1 MRSALFISANTPS
14 MMLAAHAYDTDAIFY
29 DLEDSVAP
37 SDKRSA
43 RFLLEEHLKTHPLNV
58 PSYVRINAVD
68 HEAFS
73 EDIAVLKR
81 LNHLNILLPKASV
94 QALNHCLKAYPKAR
108 IFALCET
115 PEVFFEL
122 PELAKHP
129 SVVGLMLG
137 GEDLALALDTPKPT
151 HKDALLFG
159 RSQLL
164 YAAKAY
170 HKWALDTPYT
180 HFQDD
185 EGLIKDIDHAKRLGF
200 DGKAAIHPSQL
211 PLIQTHFS
219 PSQEALDD
227 ARAIIDIHEKTNQI
241 RFSYQGK
248 MVDQPILTK
257 AYRLLKKKD
266 IKS

>member
-14 MMLAAHAYDTDAIFY
+14 MMLAAHAYESDAIFY
-29 DLEDSVAP
+29 DLEDSVAL

-43 RFLLEEHLKTHPLNV
+43 RFLLEEHLKTHPLKV
-58 PSYVRINAVD
+58 PAYVRINAVD
-68 HEAFS
+68 HEAFD
-73 EDIAVLKR
+73 EDINMLKR
-81 LNHLNILLPKASV
+81 LNHLDILLPKASV
-94 QALNHCLKAYPKAR
+94 KALHHCLNVYPQAR
-108 IFALCET
+108 IIALCET

-122 PELAKHP
+122 PEVAKHP

-137 GEDLALALDTPKPT
+137 GEDLALALDAPKPT
-151 HKDALLFG
+151 HPEALLFA

-164 YAAKAY
+164 YAAKA
-170 HKWALDTPYT
+170 HGKWALDTPYT
-180 HFQDD
+180 HFQD
-185 EGLIKDIDHAKRLGF
+185 EAGLIEDIQRAKRLGF

-211 PLIQTHFS
+211 PIIQTHFS
-219 PSQEALDD
+219 PTQEALEE
-227 ARAIIDIHEKTNQI
+227 AQAIIDIHEKTNQV

-266 IKS
+266 LQS